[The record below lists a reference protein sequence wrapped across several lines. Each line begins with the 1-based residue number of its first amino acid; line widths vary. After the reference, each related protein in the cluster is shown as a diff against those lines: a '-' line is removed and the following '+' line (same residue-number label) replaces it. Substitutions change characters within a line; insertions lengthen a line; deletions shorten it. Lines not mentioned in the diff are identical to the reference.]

1 MTDGGALLTIG
12 QVARQTGMRT
22 SRIRYYEARGILP
35 APKRVSGMRR
45 YGPDVMRRLAIIDSA
60 QRVGFALEEINE
72 LFADHGPAHER
83 LRALAERKLPDI
95 EALIDRAV
103 TIRKLLVTCA
113 GCECD
118 SLDDCSLFDDRAL
131 GVSEHTFGTQA
142 PTALAVTSSQ
152 GAR

>member
-12 QVARQTGMRT
+12 QVASQTGMRS

-35 APKRVSGMRR
+35 APRRVSGMRR

-60 QRVGFALEEINE
+60 QRVGFALEEISE

-103 TIRKLLVTCA
+103 TIRKLLVNCVS
-113 GCECD
+113 CDCD
-118 SLDDCSLFDDRAL
+118 SLDECGLFDDRAL
-131 GVSEHTFGTQA
+131 RLSEHTPSTQA
-142 PTALAVTSSQ
+142 PSALTVTSSQ
-152 GAR
+152 SAR